1 MNYNMLLKLRIDFSI
16 HVLFNVRNII
26 NTQDCMCFATFL
38 HAENVLEVKHM
49 CKTSGLS
56 IFIYLTRLHF
66 FRLIFCSSFARVLY
80 IFN

>member
-1 MNYNMLLKLRIDFSI
+1 MLLKLRIDFSI

-49 CKTSGLS
+49 CRTSALS
-56 IFIYLTRLHF
+56 IFILFDKTSF
-66 FRLIFCSSFARVLY
+66 F
-80 IFN
+80 